1 MINPDDRQARALA
14 RERTARK
21 EAEHLLEEK
30 SLALYNANQALQRL
44 ANSLE
49 QQVSDRTAELSKALE
64 KAQASTRAKS
74 DFLAMMSHEIRTP
87 MNGIL
92 GMTQL
97 MELTTLNAE
106 QRSYLSIV
114 RSSGDALL
122 VLINDILDL
131 SKVEAGKLEL
141 EDNNFRLKRSLN
153 DSLAL
158 YLPIA
163 ERKGLQL
170 KMHIAHDVPDQV
182 RGDSARLRQIL
193 GNLTNNAIKF
203 TAKGQVLI
211 EVSVI
216 NSTASEVHL
225 GFTVRDTGIG
235 IPSGRIHRL
244 FQPFSQVDT
253 STTRQY
259 GGSGLGL
266 AICARLCASM
276 RGSIT
281 VDSHEGKGSVF
292 QFDVRLGAC
301 VAAVDTVPA
310 ELSPIGNCRNTC
322 NILVVDDDLVNRTM
336 ALAMLEKIGFTA
348 QSASSGQEAI
358 DMLSL
363 NHFDIVLMDMQMPGM
378 NGVQAT
384 QAIRRHECI
393 RQPHIIALTANA
405 YESDRQLCLQ
415 SGMDDFLSKP
425 LRLTAMRE
433 KLVNLM
439 QAN

>member
-1 MINPDDRQARALA
+1 MNNPDDRQARALA

-114 RSSGDALL
+114 CSSGDALL

-235 IPSGRIHRL
+235 IPSDRIHRL

-363 NHFDIVLMDMQMPGM
+363 NHFDIVL
-378 NGVQAT
+378 
-384 QAIRRHECI
+384 E
-393 RQPHIIALTANA
+393 
-405 YESDRQLCLQ
+405 
-415 SGMDDFLSKP
+415 
-425 LRLTAMRE
+425 
-433 KLVNLM
+433 
-439 QAN
+439 

>member
-1 MINPDDRQARALA
+1 MIDPDDRQARALA
-14 RERTARK
+14 RERSARK
-21 EAEHLLEEK
+21 EAERLLEEK

-49 QQVSDRTAELSKALE
+49 QQVTDRTAELSRALE
-64 KAQASTRAKS
+64 KAEASTRAKS

-92 GMTQL
+92 GMAQL
-97 MELTTLNAE
+97 MELTTLSAE
-106 QRSYLSIV
+106 QRSYLSTV

-122 VLINDILDL
+122 ALINDILDL
-131 SKVEAGKLEL
+131 SKIEAGKLEL
-141 EDNNFRLKRSLN
+141 EENNFRLIRALN
-153 DSLAL
+153 DNLAL

-163 ERKGLQL
+163 QRKGLQM
-170 KMHIAHDVPDQV
+170 KMHIAHDVPDQA

-203 TAKGQVLI
+203 TARGQVLI

-216 NSTASEVHL
+216 NSTASEVRL

-235 IPSGRIHRL
+235 IPPNRMNRL

-253 STTRQY
+253 STTRRY

-276 RGSIT
+276 RGSISAE
-281 VDSHEGKGSVF
+281 SHEGKGSVF
-292 QFDVRLGAC
+292 HFDAHLGAC
-301 VAAVDTVPA
+301 AAAVDTAPA
-310 ELSPIGNCRNTC
+310 ELSPIGNGRKTC

-336 ALAMLEKIGFTA
+336 ALAMLGKMGLAA

-358 DMLSL
+358 DMLSMRP
-363 NHFDIVLMDMQMPGM
+363 FDIVFMDVQMPGM
-378 NGVQAT
+378 NGAQAT
-384 QAIRRHECI
+384 HAIRRQECI
-393 RQPHIIALTANA
+393 RQPHIIALTADA

-433 KLVNLM
+433 KLANLM
-439 QAN
+439 HTH